1 VACRVYALKKYKTA
15 WHAATSNCIESNMV
29 TVAKSV
35 LSVRDVKGRFS
46 PDLLYVQSH
55 LLNIT
60 LFQKDSLNF
69 IKIFFINT

>member
-1 VACRVYALKKYKTA
+1 MACCDI
-15 WHAATSNCIESNMV
+15 SCIESNMV

-35 LSVRDVKGRFS
+35 LSVRDVKGGFS
-46 PDLLYVQSH
+46 PDVLYVPLQGH

-69 IKIFFINT
+69 IKIFFIDT